1 MKSCSACLLPF
12 CSKCIDYSLI
22 LNEKAAPYCE
32 KCFVSA
38 SDIDFTKNVEIVGK
52 AKGDAISIIFVHG
65 AGGCRNMFLPHAQA
79 LSDRYSCTLIDLPGH
94 GSKMKESL
102 SIDSAIA
109 VIMDAL
115 NQHCATHKGTK
126 PVLIGASLGGYIS
139 AECIGKYPDSFS
151 SSIIMMAGQT
161 VGVGRG
167 WMAWLGLLAFHHF
180 IPLVSATT
188 LLSGMQSAT
197 KNGSFRDDLIKH
209 VLGAGFFFHNSTQQ
223 VEILRQSNPVAGF
236 KRFNKPILMMDGSK
250 DHHDN
255 HDRILN
261 STNKVVIKI
270 WEGGDHFF
278 SHDERFY
285 NDILVEID
293 TFIKTHNDSLC

>member
-1 MKSCSACLLPF
+1 MKSCSDCLLPF

-22 LNEKAAPYCE
+22 VNEKAVPYCE
-32 KCFVSA
+32 KCFISA
-38 SDIDFTKNVEIVGK
+38 NTIDFTKNVELVGK
-52 AKGDAISIIFVHG
+52 AKGEAISIIFVHG
-65 AGGCRNMFLPHAQA
+65 GGGCRKMFLPHAQA
-79 LSDRYSCTLIDLPGH
+79 LADRYSCTLIDLPGH
-94 GSKMKESL
+94 GSRMKESL

-109 VIMDAL
+109 IIILAL
-115 NQHCATHKGTK
+115 NDHCATYKGIK

-167 WMAWLGLLAFHHF
+167 WMAWMGLLAFHYI
-180 IPLVSATT
+180 IPLISATT

-197 KNGSFRDDLIKH
+197 KNGSVRKDLIIH
-209 VLGAGFFFHNSTQQ
+209 VLAAGFFFHQSTQQ
-223 VEILRQSNPVAGF
+223 VKILRESNPVAGF
-236 KRFNKPILMMDGSK
+236 KNFNKPILMMDGSK
-250 DHHDN
+250 DYHDN
-255 HDRILN
+255 HTRIVD
-261 STNKVVIKI
+261 STNKVFLKI

-285 NDILVEID
+285 KDILVEID
-293 TFIKTHNDSLC
+293 GFIKNL